1 MLGTHSLPEATD
13 VRFDDDSMWVS
24 LSDGRTLG
32 VPLVWYP
39 RLLNGAPKER
49 QDFFIS
55 PSGIH
60 WETLD
65 EDVSIEGM
73 LFGWRDRTS
82 ESRQAA

>member
-1 MLGTHSLPEATD
+1 MLGTPSLPEATD
-13 VRFDDDSMWVS
+13 VRFDDDSMWVT

-39 RLLNGAPKER
+39 RLLNGSREARE
-49 QDFFIS
+49 DFFIS

-60 WETLD
+60 WDSLD

-73 LFGWRDRTS
+73 LFGWREVVA
-82 ESRQAA
+82 ESRKAA

>member
-1 MLGTHSLPEATD
+1 MPGTPSLPEATD

-39 RLLNGAPKER
+39 RLSNGTPEDR

-60 WETLD
+60 WEALD

-73 LFGWRDRTS
+73 LFGWREVTAD
-82 ESRQAA
+82 SRQAA

>member
-1 MLGTHSLPEATD
+1 MRGIPSLPEATD
-13 VRFDDDSMWVS
+13 VRFDDDSMWVT

-39 RLLNGAPKER
+39 RLLNGSSEARE
-49 QDFFIS
+49 DFFIS

-65 EDVSIEGM
+65 EDVSVEGM
-73 LFGWRDRTS
+73 LFGWREVVV
-82 ESRQAA
+82 ESRKAA

>member
-1 MLGTHSLPEATD
+1 MRGTPSLPKATD
-13 VRFDDDSMWVS
+13 VRFDDDSMWVT

-39 RLLNGAPKER
+39 RLLNGSAQAREE
-49 QDFFIS
+49 FFIS

-73 LFGWRDRTS
+73 LFGWREIVAD
-82 ESRQAA
+82 SRKAA

>member
-1 MLGTHSLPEATD
+1 MRGTNSLPEATD
-13 VRFDDDSMWVS
+13 VRFDDDSMWVT

-39 RLLNGAPKER
+39 RLLNGTADARE
-49 QDFFIS
+49 DFFIS

-60 WETLD
+60 WESLD

-73 LFGWRDRTS
+73 LFGWRENVAEPRK
-82 ESRQAA
+82 AA